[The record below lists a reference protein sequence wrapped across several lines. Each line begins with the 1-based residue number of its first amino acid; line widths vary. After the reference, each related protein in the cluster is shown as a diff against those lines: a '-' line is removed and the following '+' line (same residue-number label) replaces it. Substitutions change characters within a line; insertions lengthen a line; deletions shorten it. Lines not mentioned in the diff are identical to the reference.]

1 LAGLN
6 RKKVMDYKFKTKPFA
21 HQLKALEMSWD
32 KKVFAYFMEMGT
44 GKSKVLIDNIS
55 MLYNKGFING
65 VLIIAPK
72 GVYKNWFDSEIPTH
86 MPDHIEKKMVLWE
99 ANITKSKQK
108 ELDVL
113 FQSDEDLHVL
123 VMNVEAFSTKK
134 GTQFAQKFLSC
145 HKTLMAID
153 ESTTIKN
160 PTAERTKSIVKLGME
175 VKYKRILTGSPVT
188 KSPLDLFTQCYFLD
202 PWLLDHQSYYSF
214 KTRYATM
221 KKILVNGRTIEIV
234 AGYKNLGELSDK
246 LKPFSFRILKDDCLD
261 LPPKT
266 YMKRIIQLSD
276 EQKKVYTQMKKIA
289 LAELNGEMMTTV
301 NVITQLMR
309 LHQITCGHFK
319 SDSGEIQYLKSNR
332 LNELMDILE
341 LVDGKAIIW
350 AHYIQDIEA
359 IVNRISTEKDEN
371 ENLLYGPDSIVTY
384 YGNTSVEDRQK
395 AIKRIQDP
403 NSKVRFLVGTPQTG
417 GYGITLT
424 GASTMIYYSN
434 GYDLEKRQQSEA
446 RIDRIGQTKNMTYID
461 IIAED
466 TIDEKIVSALIKKVN
481 IASEVMGEE
490 LKDWI

>member
-1 LAGLN
+1 MN
-6 RKKVMDYKFKTKPFA
+6 YKFKTKPFG

-55 MLYNKGFING
+55 MLYDKGFING
-65 VLIIAPK
+65 ALIIAPK

-86 MPDHIEKKMVLWE
+86 MPERIDKKVVLWQ
-99 ANITKSKQK
+99 AVINQKQEK
-108 ELDVL
+108 ELNTL
-113 FQSDEDLHVL
+113 FESGEDLHIL
-123 VMNVEAFSTKK
+123 IMNVEALSTKK
-134 GTQFAQKFLSC
+134 GTQFAEKFLSC

-160 PTAERTKSIVKLGME
+160 PEALRTKNIIGLGKN

-202 PWLLDHQSYYSF
+202 PYLLDHQSYYGF
-214 KTRYATM
+214 KTRYAVL
-221 KKILVNGRTIEIV
+221 KTINLGTRSVQVV
-234 AGYKNLGELSDK
+234 ASYKNLGELSDK
-246 LKPFSFRILKDDCLD
+246 IKPFSFRILKDDCLD

-266 YMKRIIQLSD
+266 FMKRIVQLTD
-276 EQKKVYTQMKKIA
+276 EQRKVYTQMKKIA
-289 LAELNGEMMTTV
+289 LAELNGKIVTTA

-319 SDSGEIQYLKSNR
+319 SDDGTTQLLKNNR
-332 LNELMDILE
+332 LDELLDVLE
-341 LVDGKAIIW
+341 EIEGKAVIW
-350 AHYIQDIEA
+350 AHYRYDIEV
-359 IVNRISTEKDEN
+359 IVNALTKKFGE
-371 ENLLYGPDSIVTY
+371 GTVVTY
-384 YGNTSVEDRQK
+384 FGDTSTDDRQK
-395 AIKRIQDP
+395 AIKLIQDP
-403 NSKVRFLVGTPQTG
+403 ESKVRFIVGTPQTG

-466 TIDEKIVSALIKKVN
+466 TVDEKIVKALRKKVN

>member
-1 LAGLN
+1 
-6 RKKVMDYKFKTKPFA
+6 MHYKFKTKPFA

-44 GKSKVLIDNIS
+44 GKSKVLIDNMS
-55 MLYNKGFING
+55 MLYDKGLING
-65 VLIIAPK
+65 ALIIAPK

-86 MPDHIEKKMVLWE
+86 MANHIEKTMVLWE
-99 ANITKSKQK
+99 SSAGKSKEK
-108 ELDVL
+108 ELDTL
-113 FQSDEDLHVL
+113 FKSSYDLHIL
-123 VMNVEAFSTKK
+123 IMNVEALSTKK
-134 GTQFAQKFLSC
+134 GKQFAEKFLSC

-160 PTAERTKSIVKLGME
+160 PGAIRTKTIIDLGRNT
-175 VKYKRILTGSPVT
+175 KYKRILTGSPVT

-214 KTRYATM
+214 KTRYAVT
-221 KKILVNGRTIEIV
+221 KQINVSGRIV
-234 AGYKNLGELSDK
+234 QIVVGYRNLGELSDK
-246 LKPFSFRILKDDCLD
+246 LKPFSHRVLKDDCLD

-266 YMKRIIQLSD
+266 YMKRTIQLSE
-276 EQKKVYTQMKKIA
+276 EQSKVYKQMKEIA
-289 LAELNGEMMTTV
+289 LATLNGKMTTTH

-319 SDSGEIQYLKSNR
+319 SDDGTTQTLKSNR
-332 LNELMDILE
+332 LDELMDVLSE
-341 LVDGKAIIW
+341 MEGKAVIW
-350 AHYIQDIEA
+350 AHYRYDIEVIVEA
-359 IVNRISTEKDEN
+359 IKKE
-371 ENLLYGPDSIVTY
+371 YGDKSIVTY
-384 YGNTSVEDRQK
+384 YGDTSTDDRQK
-395 AIKRIQDP
+395 AIKLIQDP
-403 NSKVRFLVGTPQTG
+403 ESLVRFIVGTPQTG

-461 IIAED
+461 IIAEG
-466 TIDEKIVSALIKKVN
+466 TVDEKIVKALRTKVN
-481 IASEVMGEE
+481 IATEVMGEE